1 MADRQ
6 EILKKK
12 RDEVYFKIMMN
23 QVSVD
28 EFDKFVEEWKKL
40 GGDEMTK
47 EVNEWYAT
55 QKQ

>member
-1 MADRQ
+1 M
-6 EILKKK
+6 E

-55 QKQ
+55 HKQ